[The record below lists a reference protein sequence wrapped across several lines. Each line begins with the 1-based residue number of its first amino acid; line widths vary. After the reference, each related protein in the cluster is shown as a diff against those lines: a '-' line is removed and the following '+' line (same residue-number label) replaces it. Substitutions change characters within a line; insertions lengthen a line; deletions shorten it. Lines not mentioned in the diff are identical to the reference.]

1 MTIAQTLIIA
11 AGIAVA
17 LAASYWFAV
26 RPWCLTWG
34 ATKSEIAASV
44 PGDDIISHPTEVST
58 RAVTINAQAEDVWSW
73 LVQMGY
79 RRGGLYTYDGIDQL
93 LGALDRP
100 SAERIL
106 PQFQH
111 LEVGD
116 VIPIGNG
123 PDWPVIDLEPN
134 RFLLVH
140 IQEPGMEYTWAWVLT
155 ELDESHTRLVLR
167 IRSRLAKRL
176 LVLLFHLTDPGSFLM
191 TRQHLLGIKRRA
203 EVAAWQSEEWLTAGL
218 HRVGW
223 YLSSSSS
230 QQRRTTL

>member
-1 MTIAQTLIIA
+1 MTAFAPLILGAGMA
-11 AGIAVA
+11 AA
-17 LAASYWFAV
+17 LAASYWLAI
-26 RPWCLTWG
+26 RPWFLTWG
-34 ATKSEIAASV
+34 ATPSEIAASMT
-44 PGDDIISHPTEVST
+44 GDDVISHPTEVST
-58 RAVTINAQAEDVWSW
+58 RAVTIKAQTEDVWSW

-79 RRGGLYTYDGIDQL
+79 QRGGLYTYDCIDQL

-100 SAERIL
+100 SAERIV

-116 VIPIGNG
+116 AIPIGNG

-134 RFLLVH
+134 RFLVVH
-140 IQEPGMEYTWAWVLT
+140 IQERGMEYTWAWVLN

-167 IRSRLAKRL
+167 IRSRLTRPL
-176 LVLLFHLTDPGSFLM
+176 LAVLFHLVDAGSFMM

-218 HRVGW
+218 QRVSW
-223 YLSSSSS
+223 YLPPSSSR
-230 QQRRTTL
+230 QRRTTL

>member
-1 MTIAQTLIIA
+1 MTIAQTSILG
-11 AGIAVA
+11 AGIAIA
-17 LAASYWFAV
+17 LATSYWLAI
-26 RPWCLTWG
+26 RPWLLTWG
-34 ATKSEIAASV
+34 ATKSEIAA
-44 PGDDIISHPTEVST
+44 PMTGDEMISHPTQVST
-58 RAVTINAQAEDVWSW
+58 RAVTIKAQAEDVWSW

-79 RRGGLYTYDGIDQL
+79 QRGGLYTYDWIDRL
-93 LGALDRP
+93 MGALDRP

-106 PQFQH
+106 PEFQQ

-134 RFLLVH
+134 RFLLVR
-140 IQEPGMEYTWAWVLT
+140 IQAPGMEYTWAWVLD

-167 IRSRLAKRL
+167 IRSRLTKPL

-218 HRVGW
+218 HRVSW

-230 QQRRTTL
+230 RQRRTTL